1 MGDMRGCFAEYG
13 ADYIE
18 TMERFMGNEALYLRL
33 LGKLFPNSE
42 LQELGAA
49 LETGDKEKAFEAAH
63 TLKGVAGNLG
73 LTPLYKAVCALV
85 EPLRAG
91 EERADYPALYQ
102 PVQAEFRKAEEFW
115 ITLKEAD
122 PNG

>member
-1 MGDMRGCFAEYG
+1 MRDMRVCFAEYG
-13 ADYIE
+13 ANYIE
-18 TMERFMGNEALYLRL
+18 TMERFLGNEALYLRL

-42 LQELGAA
+42 LQKLGAA
-49 LETGDKEKAFEAAH
+49 LEADDKAGAFETSH

-73 LTPLYKAVCALV
+73 LTPLYKALCALV

-91 EERADYPALYQ
+91 KERAHYPALYQ
-102 PVQAEFRKAEEFW
+102 SVQAEFRRAEEFW
-115 ITLKEAD
+115 ANLKEAK